1 MSLAKSL
8 KYTKITQKV
17 TFPLTFVNWCKKQ
30 MWPKIQFYLLE
41 HIFSTKFVHFPIDI
55 SDFFFEEFHQS
66 SLWIKQ
72 KFRRILGKAW
82 IIEHKTMKIPLPML
96 LWVIPY
102 DWETKYTKKKLN
114 YKKKIW
120 WVFGRFCLV
129 LSHCA
134 AVH

>member
-1 MSLAKSL
+1 MNCINFQLPQVAPFRENCVLSHSEKIDKKSL

-66 SLWIKQ
+66 SL
-72 KFRRILGKAW
+72 
-82 IIEHKTMKIPLPML
+82 
-96 LWVIPY
+96 
-102 DWETKYTKKKLN
+102 
-114 YKKKIW
+114 
-120 WVFGRFCLV
+120 
-129 LSHCA
+129 
-134 AVH
+134 